1 MAKSIMQAEK
11 ACYITGYEGRGLDL
25 HHCIHGSNRKNA
37 DKYGLTVYLQHSI
50 HMALHDHRPPF
61 NELDARL
68 KREAQMAFERENPNN
83 AFDPR
88 ADFMKIFGKNYLL

>member
-11 ACYITGYEGRGLDL
+11 VCYVTGYEGRGLDL
-25 HHCIHGSNRKNA
+25 HHCLHGSNRKNA

-61 NELDARL
+61 NGLDARL

-88 ADFMKIFGKNYLL
+88 ADFMRIFGRNYLI